1 MNADLMASAAL
12 QLATIVTA
20 VWSLTEFLGKAI
32 DRRRQKKAAGE
43 IPPRTPPRARKA
55 LIAVA
60 LGPAMALVGYVT
72 GFVTAIPLTGWKG
85 YLGAA
90 FAGLVATLVAK
101 QFHDLVAAPLMN
113 RLRRPGAGPG
123 DGGGK

>member
-1 MNADLMASAAL
+1 MNVDLMASAAL

-20 VWSLTEFLGKAI
+20 VWSLTEALG
-32 DRRRQKKAAGE
+32 
-43 IPPRTPPRARKA
+43 RATGWRKTYLA
-55 LIAVA
+55 LG

-72 GFVTAIPLTGWKG
+72 GFVTAIPATGWQG

-90 FAGLVATLVAK
+90 FAGLVATVVAK